1 MDFWRASLPTL
12 LLLCAARAQNA
23 PPKLLSE
30 YAPLSVSRVSTFG
43 ESSLE
48 REIHLGLQKLPYF
61 GVFDH
66 LSYRVGH
73 GVVSL
78 YGSVMNPEL
87 KWDAET
93 VVMGIAPHYG
103 VNNGIKFL
111 PNSPA
116 TNRLRAAVFSAI
128 YADPILGRY
137 ATTGGCMI
145 HILVIDGAAVVL
157 EGAVVTDADKR
168 KATEKV
174 KAVRGVG
181 IVVNHLNV
189 DGMN

>member
-1 MDFWRASLPTL
+1 MNFRRVSLPTL
-12 LLLCAARAQNA
+12 LLLCAARAQHS
-23 PPKLLSE
+23 PSKLLSE
-30 YAPLSVSRVSTFG
+30 YAPLSASRVSTFG

-66 LSYRVGH
+66 LSYRVEH

-78 YGSVMNPEL
+78 YGSVMHPEL

-93 VVMGIAPHYG
+93 VVIGIDPRYG
-103 VNNGIKFL
+103 VNNQIKVL

-116 TNRLRAAVFSAI
+116 TNRVRAAVFSAI
-128 YADPILGRY
+128 FADPFLGRY
-137 ATTGGCMI
+137 AAIGACTI
-145 HILVIDGAAVVL
+145 HILVEGASVVL
-157 EGAVVTDADKR
+157 EGAVATDTDKR
-168 KATEKV
+168 KATERV

-181 IVVNHLNV
+181 IVVNHLTV